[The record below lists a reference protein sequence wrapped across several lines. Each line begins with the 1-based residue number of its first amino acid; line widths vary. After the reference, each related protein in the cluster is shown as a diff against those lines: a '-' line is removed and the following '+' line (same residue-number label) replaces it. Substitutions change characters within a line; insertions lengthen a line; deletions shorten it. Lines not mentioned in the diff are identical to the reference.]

1 MVLDTHVWIWWLS
14 GGGNLSAA
22 EYDALELSAATET
35 PKLSAISLWEVQMLY
50 SRGRISF
57 NVPFEP
63 WLLQATLPDSIRV
76 LPIDTSV
83 VLELNRMPPMHGDP
97 ADRLVV
103 ATARAYD
110 LPLATHDRRIRKS
123 GLVSIWQPDAVE

>member
-1 MVLDTHVWIWWLS
+1 MLLDTHVWIWWLS

-22 EYDALELSAATET
+22 EYDALELSAETET

-50 SRGRISF
+50 SLRRISF
-57 NVPFEP
+57 HLPFEP
-63 WLLQATLPDSIRV
+63 WLIEATSPNAVHLVS
-76 LPIDTSV
+76 IDTSV
-83 VLELNRMPPMHGDP
+83 VLELNRMPTMHGDP

-123 GLVSIWQPDAVE
+123 GLVKIWKAQG

>member
-1 MVLDTHVWIWWLS
+1 MLLDTHVWIWLLS

-22 EYDALELSAATET
+22 EYQALRSSVEIE
-35 PKLSAISLWEVQMLY
+35 PPRVSAISLWEVQMLY
-50 SRGRISF
+50 SRGRVSF
-57 NVPFEP
+57 HLPFEP
-63 WLLQATLPDSIRV
+63 WLLQATLPDVIRV
-76 LPIDTSV
+76 LPIDTTV
-83 VLELNRMPPMHGDP
+83 ILELNRMPPMHGDP

-123 GLVSIWQPDAVE
+123 GLVRIWKPDTVE